1 MKSQNMASN
10 RVRMVLEVDGEVVTE
25 RSVEV
30 SLSKINEI
38 KQRWYHTYAI
48 KSRKLAFEIY
58 VEIPSAMENVKCK
71 RKPFITN
78 TINYEQVETIA
89 ECI

>member
-1 MKSQNMASN
+1 
-10 RVRMVLEVDGEVVTE
+10 MVLEVDGEVVTE

-30 SLSKINEI
+30 SLFKINEI

-48 KSRKLAFEIY
+48 KSRKLDFQIY
-58 VEIPSAMENVKCK
+58 VEIPSAMENNKCK

-78 TINYEQVETIA
+78 TINTFNYETSETIA